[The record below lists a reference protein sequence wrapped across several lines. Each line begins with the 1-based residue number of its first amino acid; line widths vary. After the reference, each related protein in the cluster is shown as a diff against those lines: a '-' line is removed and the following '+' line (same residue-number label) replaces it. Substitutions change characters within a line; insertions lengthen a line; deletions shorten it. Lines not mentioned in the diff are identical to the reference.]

1 MKNGGKLPGDQE
13 NELTLVDVRRYKQF
27 AKVALST

>member
-1 MKNGGKLPGDQE
+1 VPGDQE

-27 AKVALST
+27 AQLHYQLKTR